1 MSMELTKQRVDD
13 TIINYFASR
22 NKTKADKRHA
32 FNTYCDFLKSD
43 CKKFT
48 EFAEKNS
55 VDLRGYKSV
64 SALNSAGHKNYENIK
79 EMLDGQ
85 EFLQFVDNESRIVRG
100 GGEENTLFPEAT
112 LEDVFFRLGEIM
124 GKLDRMLA
132 IIGGTVK
139 AEATR

>member
-32 FNTYCDFLKSD
+32 FNTYCDFLKSN

-100 GGEENTLFPEAT
+100 GEKKIPCSRRRPWRTCS
-112 LEDVFFRLGEIM
+112 LGWA
-124 GKLDRMLA
+124 KSWANLTDCLPLSA
-132 IIGGTVK
+132 
-139 AEATR
+139 A